1 MKFLKVLVF
10 LLPILLCSSLYAQE
24 EQSFTDRDYVFFV
37 DGEDFDEAYEDDIPV
52 DENDIFSNS
61 NFIPNGP
68 IIINDVS
75 RKMKS
80 AGYWISKIKT
90 PDREILTQSQIK
102 AKNKELF
109 KDLIYLNDIEN
120 FPEYVSTA
128 SLKRQQKQIFKLFYY
143 RKYIDNSF
151 NTINK
156 KYVNAI
162 HNSIKFP
169 ASKKIKANHAL
180 TTSYTDIRLMPTDTN
195 FLYDKITHDIDRLQ
209 VSSLDIGT
217 PLITLLSTKDKQWTF
232 VVSYNAE
239 GWVKTKDL
247 AFTSKQTLF
256 NWINEK
262 NFIVVTNAGTD
273 IYLNKELTKYYDF
286 IRMSTKL
293 PIIKKINDDI
303 ICVKI
308 PKKTN
313 KDNLIFEK
321 VYLNRKD
328 VNIGYLKYTQRNVL
342 QQAFEHLNS
351 PYSWGGYN
359 GDPDCSTFIRQVFGC
374 FGLILP
380 RNSLAQIK
388 SGNKQTTLK
397 RNSSDS
403 EKSKE
408 IISKTTPAI
417 SILYLPGHIMLYI
430 GNENDTPY
438 IIHAIWGNEHFINK
452 KERVVSFINKVVVS
466 SLNIGK
472 GTSKGSLLHRVTK
485 VNTLTLRK

>member
-1 MKFLKVLVF
+1 MKFIKALVF
-10 LLPILLCSSLYAQE
+10 LLPILLISSIYAQE

-37 DGEDFDEAYEDDIPV
+37 DGEDFDEAYSDDIPV

-68 IIINDVS
+68 IIIKDVS

-80 AGYWISKIKT
+80 AGYWISKIKN
-90 PDREILTQSQIK
+90 PDKEILTQNQIK

-109 KDLIYLNDIEN
+109 KDLIYLNNIET

-143 RKYIDNSF
+143 RKYIDGSF

-156 KYVNAI
+156 NYVNDI

-169 ASKKIKANHAL
+169 NSKKIKTKYAL
-180 TTSYTDIRLMPTDTN
+180 ATSYTDIRLMPSDTN
-195 FLYDKITHDIDRLQ
+195 FLYDKITYDIDRLQ
-209 VSSLDIGT
+209 VSSIDIGT
-217 PLITLLSTKDKQWTF
+217 PLIALLSTKDNKWTF
-232 VVSYNAE
+232 VVSYSAE
-239 GWVKTKDL
+239 GWVKTKDI
-247 AFTSKQTLF
+247 AFTSKQTF
-256 NWINEK
+256 SDWINEK
-262 NFIVVTNAGTD
+262 NFIVVTNTGTD

-293 PIIKKINDDI
+293 PILKKFDNNI

-321 VYLNRKD
+321 VYLNGED
-328 VNIGYLKYTQRNVL
+328 INVGYLKYTQRNVL
-342 QQAFEHLNS
+342 QQAFKHLNS

-359 GDPDCSTFIRQVFGC
+359 GDPDCSTFIRQVFGS

-397 RNSSDS
+397 RKTSDS

-466 SLNIGK
+466 NLNIGK